1 VESVADRSA
10 GSAKVVHEVIRLQGD
25 EELDRPLASLTFPE
39 FAAGV
44 VISVSIFA
52 EAFLHARLPAAPW
65 AEFVISLGYPHEGVD
80 G

>member
-25 EELDRPLASLTFPE
+25 EELDRPLASLIFSK

-44 VISVSIFA
+44 AISMSFLA

-65 AEFVISLGYPHEGVD
+65 AELVASLGYPHEGAD